1 MGARLA
7 PASCSSTVAG
17 CGCPYLTEKWEAV
30 LSYLIDRRLQ
40 GKNKSAVNRERFL
53 RRYKSQ
59 IKDAVGRA
67 IKGRSI
73 TDIEN
78 GEKVTIPVKDVN
90 EPHFGHAHGGV
101 WETINPGNTEYQKGD
116 QFSRPKSGG
125 GSGRGKAGNTDQT
138 ADDDFIFELS
148 RQEFMNYFFEDLE
161 LPNMVKT
168 QLTATTDFKNQ
179 RAGYNI
185 SGTPSNIHVLRSLR
199 GALGRRIAVGGKPRR
214 EAEEC
219 EQELAALLDAGAPE
233 HDPHV
238 LALKTRI
245 HQLHTRLLAIPWID
259 PFDLRYS
266 NRIKVPKPNT
276 QAVMFCIMDV
286 SGSMDESRK
295 DTAKRFFILLYLF
308 LKRVYDKI
316 EVVFIR
322 HHTAAS
328 EVDEEEFFHSR
339 ESGGTVVSSA
349 LHLLNKVI
357 TERYRAGDW
366 NSYVAQAS
374 DGDNWDNDSVL
385 CKQMLINTIM
395 PSVQYYTYVEIT
407 DGPPQNLWEQYAEVS
422 NHHANFAMQ
431 KIVTPADIYPV
442 FRELFKKQP
451 K

>member
-1 MGARLA
+1 
-7 PASCSSTVAG
+7 
-17 CGCPYLTEKWEAV
+17 LT
-30 LSYLIDRRLQ
+30 YLIDRRLQ

-53 RRYKSQ
+53 RRYKGQ

-73 TDIEN
+73 TDVEN
-78 GEKVTIPVKDVN
+78 GEKVSIPVKDVN
-90 EPHFGHAHGGV
+90 EPSFGHAHGGV
-101 WETINPGNTEYQKGD
+101 WEVINPGNQEYQKGD
-116 QFSRPKSGG
+116 QITRPKGGG
-125 GSGRGKAGNTDQT
+125 GSGRGKAGNSDQT
-138 ADDDFIFELS
+138 SEDDFIFELS
-148 RQEFMNYFFEDLE
+148 REEFMNYFFEDLE
-161 LPNMVKT
+161 LPNLVKT
-168 QLTATTDFKNQ
+168 QLTATTEFKNQ
-179 RAGYNI
+179 RAGYTV

-199 GALGRRIAVGGKPRR
+199 GALGRRIAVGGSSRKRLL
-214 EAEEC
+214 EAER
-219 EQELAALLDAGAPE
+219 ELQGLLEAGAPME
-233 HDPHV
+233 DPYV
-238 LALKTRI
+238 VELRKLI
-245 HQLHTRLLAIPWID
+245 HHLHTRLLAIPYID

-266 NRIKVPKPNT
+266 NRVKVPKPMT

-322 HHTAAS
+322 HHTAAAEVS
-328 EVDEEEFFHSR
+328 EDEFFHSR

-349 LHLLNKVI
+349 LHMLNKI
-357 TERYRAGDW
+357 IDERFGAGQW

-374 DGDNWDNDSVL
+374 DGDNWDNDSLL
-385 CKQMLINTIM
+385 CKQLLVNTIM
-395 PSVQYYTYVEIT
+395 PKVQYYTYVEIT
-407 DGPPQNLWEQYAEVS
+407 DGPPQNLWEQYAQVPDL
-422 NHHANFAMQ
+422 HPHFAMQ